1 MEINFQSDIWQRWPS
16 ILNLSFYA
24 FMTSEP
30 SDFSIYIR
38 RVKFEH
44 SEKHIKFEK
53 IFHLH
58 LTLLSSVKFK
68 WKIFSNFV
76 CFSEYPNFKSPN
88 LLLKVQIS
96 LFFKSA
102 IQVSFE
108 HVHFL
113 AKNLSEFVSP
123 SLKLHSQYCHIEGA
137 FQIHI
142 EFDDWG
148 HYNA

>member
-1 MEINFQSDIWQRWPS
+1 MEDFFQILCASQDIQ
-16 ILNLSFYA
+16 
-24 FMTSEP
+24 T
-30 SDFSIYIR
+30 
-38 RVKFEH
+38 
-44 SEKHIKFEK
+44 
-53 IFHLH
+53 
-58 LTLLSSVKFK
+58 
-68 WKIFSNFV
+68 
-76 CFSEYPNFKSPN
+76 
-88 LLLKVQIS
+88 LKVQIS
-96 LFFKSA
+96 LFFKSG

-123 SLKLHSQYCHIEGA
+123 SLKLHSQYWHIEGA